1 MGIIFHSLPLA
12 PFLGELVSFSHEMQ
26 PLQVVF
32 RRRLAKERDALL
44 CNILS
49 GVFLNMHKMTL
60 CCPSPWI
67 FHFFLSCLVW
77 LGISVKLCSSPAW
90 PRVTAGILT
99 GGAHTNEHWTYSSG
113 SQFPWCLQL
122 WASTRY
128 DEVTHLV
135 QLIFPKK
142 KSLLKLSGIL
152 SSSPALWVFAG
163 DDLLCSGNYCRC
175 SGVSK
180 GAKAK
185 ARSLVLPGICWLF
198 ALPAHIPWS
207 SLPVLPCLW
216 GHGPDRNK
224 KFALC

>member
-12 PFLGELVSFSHEMQ
+12 PFLGDLVPFIHEMQ
-26 PLQVVF
+26 LLQVVF
-32 RRRLAKERDALL
+32 RRRLAKERHALL

-49 GVFLNMHKMTL
+49 GVFLNMHKMAL

-67 FHFFLSCLVW
+67 FHFFQSCLVW
-77 LGISVKLCSSPAW
+77 LGMSVKLCCSPAW

-99 GGAHTNEHWTYSSG
+99 GGAHIETYSS
-113 SQFPWCLQL
+113 SPQFPWCPQL
-122 WASTRY
+122 WASARY
-128 DEVTHLV
+128 DEATHLV

-142 KSLLKLSGIL
+142 KSLLKLSEIL

-185 ARSLVLPGICWLF
+185 DRALILPGIC
-198 ALPAHIPWS
+198 
-207 SLPVLPCLW
+207 
-216 GHGPDRNK
+216 
-224 KFALC
+224 